1 MTTEKEP
8 ADEAEESGM
17 KVKCLSCGSPQEGFF
32 CHDCH
37 TVLPIG
43 GESDYFTLFELER
56 RPLLDEERLRET
68 FLRLNQ
74 LVHPDRYFNATDEIQ
89 EVSLDRSSLVNQA
102 YQTLKDP
109 RERLKYLLMLET
121 GEEPRETSRASMEIM
136 GFYMEAAEVCQE
148 ADQWVKARES
158 GSPRPER
165 EAEVLR
171 SRLMRDRDQAAA
183 LWRESLKEIEA
194 VDREWTGGDRKLV
207 LDRIRL
213 LCNDLSYIAKL
224 RMLIDQQI
232 LGLS

>member
-1 MTTEKEP
+1 MTDEK
-8 ADEAEESGM
+8 DTSDAEESGM

-56 RPLLDEERLRET
+56 RPLLNEERLRET

-89 EVSLDRSSLVNQA
+89 EVSLDRSSRVNQA

-136 GFYMEAAEVCQE
+136 TFYMEAAEVCQE
-148 ADQWVKARES
+148 AEQWAKARES
-158 GSPRPER
+158 GSPRTEG
-165 EAEVLR
+165 EVLR
-171 SRLMRDRDQAAA
+171 SRLMNDRDQAAA

-194 VDREWTGGDRKLV
+194 VDREWTGGDRKAV